1 MTTLSGIHL
10 NDREPTM
17 REVAALAGVS
27 LKTVSRVINQEAGV
41 SSELNERVQ
50 NAVRQLNYQPN
61 TTASNLRR
69 ADQRTATIGL
79 ILDDVSNP
87 FSSVLHRAI
96 EDVASQHRT
105 LVFAGS
111 SGDDPKREEELI
123 LALAARRVDGLITV
137 PASRA
142 SGELK
147 QLQRLGK
154 PVVFVDRLATIHTA
168 DSVTVDNRAG
178 GSAAVRHLAAH
189 GHQRI
194 AFLGDIHD
202 LWTAAERYLG
212 YVEGLAMAGLR
223 LDPSL
228 VRQDVRNMET
238 AEQAVLELLARE
250 NAPSALF
257 TAQNLITIGAIHALQ
272 RMGRQHQMALIGF
285 DDFLLADLLDP
296 RVSVIA
302 QDPAR
307 LGRLAAELL
316 FARLG
321 GDTRPTQQIVLPT
334 RLIAR
339 GSGEIPIT

>member
-1 MTTLSGIHL
+1 MSDVNL
-10 NDREPTM
+10 NSREPTM

-41 SSELNERVQ
+41 SSQLSERVQ

-69 ADQRTATIGL
+69 GDQRTATIGL
-79 ILDDVSNP
+79 LLDDVSNP
-87 FSSVLHRAI
+87 FSSMLHRAI

-111 SGDDPKREEELI
+111 SGDDPKREEELV

-147 QLQRLGK
+147 HMQRLGK
-154 PVVFVDRLATIHTA
+154 PVVFVDRLATIHAA

-178 GSAAVRHLAAH
+178 GCAAVRHLAGF

-212 YVEGLAMAGLR
+212 YVEGVAMAGLR
-223 LDPSL
+223 LDPRL
-228 VRQDVRNMET
+228 VRQDVHSMET
-238 AEQAVLELLARE
+238 AEQAVLELLASAQ
-250 NAPSALF
+250 APSALF

-272 RMGRQHQMALIGF
+272 RTSRQHQVALIGF

-307 LGRLAAELL
+307 LGRTAAELL
-316 FARLG
+316 FARLD
-321 GDTRPTQQIVLPT
+321 GDHKPTQQIVLPT

-339 GSGEIPIT
+339 GSGEIPVG